1 MYDEN
6 GTLIE
11 NISEISDTAEQVYI
25 GYKGYKFKIDNKL
38 IITFMEKIEQ
48 NDEKIKYDK
57 ISDWS
62 AKNIKL
68 KYRAL
73 KALNSKN
80 ENYNLKLYNIYSSN
94 KSGYFNGEDSYGEV
108 KLNNAIKY
116 NNTINYVIKPDQSVT
131 NCCVFSDYSSDECLI
146 LDIEGDLLHIYC
158 SFDYSNY
165 YIIPKSD
172 LYDGNIKYL
181 TVVYGE
187 NAKEHQLYINGKPIE
202 KTEDTQYWVISST
215 EYTNIGCRN
224 RSGTMLYYKGY
235 IYDINCINKK
245 ASQEEVNIYYL
256 NEKKYIENNESN
268 IEIDNAVFNYDF
280 KNGLELEENVAEVD
294 EIVDCSENNNNV
306 IGSKIIYNKENKT
319 LIFDGTTSRG
329 EVKLNNSIKYN
340 NTINYVIKPDQSVT
354 NCCVFSDYS
363 SDECLILDIE
373 GDLLHIYCSFDY
385 SNYYIIPKSDLYDG
399 NIKYL
404 TVVCG
409 ENAKE
414 HQLYING
421 KPVEKTED
429 TQYWVINSTEYT
441 NIGYRNK
448 SGLMLYYKG
457 EIYEITIYNHSLNQE
472 EVETLYNEKIN

>member
-1 MYDEN
+1 MRNLNKGCLKNNKAITLITLIVTIIILLILAAVSLNMIMGDSGIFIKAKNASEETNRSQVLEELRLKALELQTEQNEKTTIKQFLEYLKSAQYNYVLYDEN

-62 AKNIKL
+62 AKNIEL

-224 RSGTMLYYKGY
+224 RSGTMLYYKG
-235 IYDINCINKK
+235 
-245 ASQEEVNIYYL
+245 
-256 NEKKYIENNESN
+256 
-268 IEIDNAVFNYDF
+268 
-280 KNGLELEENVAEVD
+280 
-294 EIVDCSENNNNV
+294 
-306 IGSKIIYNKENKT
+306 
-319 LIFDGTTSRG
+319 
-329 EVKLNNSIKYN
+329 
-340 NTINYVIKPDQSVT
+340 
-354 NCCVFSDYS
+354 
-363 SDECLILDIE
+363 
-373 GDLLHIYCSFDY
+373 
-385 SNYYIIPKSDLYDG
+385 
-399 NIKYL
+399 
-404 TVVCG
+404 
-409 ENAKE
+409 
-414 HQLYING
+414 
-421 KPVEKTED
+421 
-429 TQYWVINSTEYT
+429 
-441 NIGYRNK
+441 
-448 SGLMLYYKG
+448 